1 MDRQTPSLLFME
13 SLYTILGLRF
23 DPERPV
29 SEREVARAY
38 RREALRHHPDRNPE
52 DVVAARERF
61 ERVFVAY
68 ETLRDAVRRKEYDT
82 QWLQWCRMRG
92 RRDGSVVG
100 GALSRRE
107 VGAAAPPLK
116 RQRRRQEMREE
127 LRTELD
133 ARERREWERQRRRQA
148 DFCRRLEA
156 EIARLRPTGP
166 KAKAP
171 DEAQGAADAP
181 NVRRYIATR
190 AVAQHGAPTPPR
202 TP

>member
-1 MDRQTPSLLFME
+1 ME
-13 SLYTILGLRF
+13 NLYTILGLRF

-52 DVVAARERF
+52 DVMAARERF

-68 ETLRDAVRRKEYDT
+68 ETLRNAVQRKEYDT

-92 RRDGSVVG
+92 WRDASVAG
-100 GALSRRE
+100 GALSQRE
-107 VGAAAPPLK
+107 VGAAAPLK
-116 RQRRRQEMREE
+116 RQRRRQEIREA
-127 LRTELD
+127 LRAELD
-133 ARERREWERQRRRQA
+133 ARERREWERQRRRRA

-156 EIARLRPTGP
+156 EIARLRPTGQ
-166 KAKAP
+166 KLKAP
-171 DEAQGAADAP
+171 DEVQSAADAP
-181 NVRRYIATR
+181 DVRRCSATR
-190 AVAQHGAPTPPR
+190 AVAEHGAPTPTR